1 MSCNRYLTVQLQP
14 AIAAG
19 HFLGLQSTKRLII
32 QRPIILLED
41 PRRFQDVFAFP
52 TLQDKS
58 IMPLNRNQG
67 RDTPSLY
74 R

>member
-1 MSCNRYLTVQLQP
+1 MT
-14 AIAAG
+14 AG
-19 HFLGLQSTKRLII
+19 HFLVLQSAKRLII

-41 PRRFQDVFAFP
+41 FRRFQNVFAFP
-52 TLQDKS
+52 TSHDQS
-58 IMPLNRNQG
+58 IMPLNPNQG